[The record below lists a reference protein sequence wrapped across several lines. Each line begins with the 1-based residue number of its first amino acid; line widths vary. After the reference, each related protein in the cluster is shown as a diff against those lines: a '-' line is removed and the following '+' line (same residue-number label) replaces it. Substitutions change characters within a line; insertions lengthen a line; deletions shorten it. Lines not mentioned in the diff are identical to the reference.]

1 MQNKGFVK
9 TFAIALALICLF
21 YLSFTFVTSHYDTK
35 AKEMATVYAQ
45 KNAGGNTELYDK
57 LYQAEHDRY
66 LDSMSTEKVWMTFDW
81 TGIEKMKGI
90 GYSLKECR
98 EKEIGLGLDL
108 KGGMSVIVEVDVAS
122 VLRSLGD
129 VENEAF
135 NTALSQAIAEEKK
148 GSNKDILTLF
158 VEKFQANKGKDQ
170 LAGIFSTKLRDQI
183 KPQDKDESVIAVLNT
198 EVNSAAD
205 NSFNILRTRIDRFGV
220 VAPNI
225 QKLND
230 RSDRILIELPGV
242 KEPERVRKLLQGNA
256 NLEFWK
262 TYNLSEIQN
271 RLSSIS
277 GLSEAV
283 IRSLGDSV
291 SADSIQIQLG
301 FSKPLNAYIQP
312 IGYDGAV
319 VGLVHKNDTTSVGKI
334 LRRFAS
340 DVKASGERDIN
351 FAWGFKPEENTKESF
366 FALYALSPS
375 GMGRNKGPVLD
386 GDVVIN
392 AKADQ
397 AQHGSA
403 WEVSMQMDSRGTQ
416 SWANITG
423 AEKGKSIAIVVD
435 GHVYSAPRVNDKIEG
450 GRSSITGNFTYED
463 ASDLENVLKSGRMK
477 AGVRIIQ
484 EDVVGPSLG
493 QEAIDAGIISFLLA
507 IALLMIYM
515 CCAYGVI
522 PGLVANGALLLNL
535 FFTMGTLAAFQAVL
549 TLPGI
554 TGLVLTLAM
563 AVDANVLIY
572 ERTKEELRAGKN
584 VKTALTDGYKHAF
597 SAIFDANVTSI
608 ITGVILI
615 IFGTGA
621 IQGFATTLIIGIAAS
636 FLTAVFLTRIFYEF
650 MLEKGK
656 FRNLTFTTPI
666 SKNLFVDTK
675 INFLGM
681 TKTITIGIAIFI
693 VVGFASLFFNGLN
706 TGIDFTGGRNYLVR
720 FDKPV
725 NAHDVEEA
733 LIPMFYGANVR
744 VITTGAGSQTQVA
757 SQLRITTNYQIE
769 SATDS
774 AETNV
779 RTILLDGFKKM
790 NMVDQSTTLKDMDDK
805 YIVNSQRVGPSI
817 ADDLKASATI
827 AVLIAIIC
835 MALYILARFHDKA
848 FSIGTFVAVAHDALF
863 VILAY
868 SLLYKLLP
876 FSMEVDQAFIAAVLT
891 VVGYSIND
899 KVVIFDRI
907 REIRKNYPKRDITT
921 TINEALNSTLGRTV
935 NTGLSSVLVVLCIF
949 LLGGDTIKSFTF
961 AILIG
966 IIIGTF
972 SSLFV
977 ATPIAWKMLLKKQL
991 EKTEGEK

>member
-9 TFAIALALICLF
+9 TFAVALALICLF
-21 YLSFTFVTSHYDTK
+21 YLSFTFVTSSYDKK
-35 AKEMATVYAQ
+35 AKEIAATFAK
-45 KNAGGNTELYDK
+45 KNAGGNSELYDK
-57 LYQAEHDRY
+57 LFQAEHDRY

-81 TGIEKMKGI
+81 IGIKDL
-90 GYSLKECR
+90 GYTLKECR
-98 EKEIGLGLDL
+98 EKEVGLGLDL

-129 VENEAF
+129 QDNEAF
-135 NTALSQAIAEEKK
+135 NTALNQAIADEKK

-158 VEKFQANKGKDQ
+158 IEKFQANNGKDK

-183 KPQDKDESVIAVLNT
+183 TPQDKDDKVISVLSV

-205 NSFNILRTRIDRFGV
+205 NSFNILNTRIDRFGV

-230 RSDRILIELPGV
+230 RADRILIELPGV

-262 TYNLSEIQN
+262 TYDASEIQGRIYAIN
-271 RLSSIS
+271 ELSKTA
-277 GLSEAV
+277 LNAM
-283 IRSLGDSV
+283 GDSV
-291 SADSIQIQLG
+291 STDSIQMLLG
-301 FSKPLNAYIQP
+301 FSKPLEAYIKVPGQGP
-312 IGYDGAV
+312 TVGAF
-319 VGLVHKNDTTSVGKI
+319 HKNDTTAVGNI
-334 LRRFAS
+334 VRRFALES
-340 DVKASGERDIN
+340 KSSNDRDIE
-351 FAWGFKPEENTKESF
+351 FAWGFKAEDPRETLF
-366 FALYALSPS
+366 TLYALNPS

-397 AQHGSA
+397 SQHGAA
-403 WEVSMQMDSRGTQ
+403 WEVSMQMDSKGTQ

-423 AEKGKSIAIVVD
+423 AEKGRSIAIVVD

-493 QEAIDAGIISFLLA
+493 QEAIDAGIISFILA
-507 IALLMIYM
+507 IAILMIYM
-515 CCAYGVI
+515 CCAYGLI
-522 PGLVANGALLLNL
+522 PGLVANAALLLNL

-572 ERTKEELRAGKN
+572 ERTREELRAGKN

-608 ITGVILI
+608 ITGIILI

-636 FLTAVFLTRIFYEF
+636 FLTAVFLTRIFYEY

-656 FRNLTFTTPI
+656 FRNLTFSTAIT
-666 SKNLFVDTK
+666 KNLFVDSK
-675 INFLGM
+675 INFLAI
-681 TKTITIGIAIFI
+681 TKPIAIGVVVFI
-693 VVGFASLFFNGLN
+693 IAGVASLFINGLN

-725 NAHDVEEA
+725 NAQEVEET
-733 LIPMFYGANVR
+733 LIPMFDGANVR
-744 VITTGAGSQTQVA
+744 VITTGAGSQSKIA

-779 RTILLDGFKKM
+779 RTILAEGFKKM
-790 NMVDQSTTLKDMDDK
+790 NLIDQNSSLQQLDEN

-817 ADDLKASATI
+817 ADDLKESATI
-827 AVLIAIIC
+827 AVLFAILC
-835 MALYILARFHDKA
+835 MGLYILARFHDKA
-848 FSIGTFVAVAHDALF
+848 FSVGTLVAVAHDALF

-868 SLLYKLLP
+868 SLLYKILP
-876 FSMEVDQAFIAAVLT
+876 FSMEVDQAFIAAILT

-907 REIRKNYPKRDITT
+907 REIRNNYPKRDVTA

-935 NTGLSSVLVVLCIF
+935 NTSLSSMLVVLCIF
-949 LLGGDTIKSFTF
+949 LLGGDTIRSFSF
-961 AILIG
+961 AILLG

-972 SSLFV
+972 SSLFI
-977 ATPIAWKMLLKKQL
+977 ATPIAWKMLLKNKPAETES
-991 EKTEGEK
+991 EK

>member
-21 YLSFTFVTSHYDTK
+21 YLSFTFVTSSYDKK
-35 AKEMATVYAQ
+35 AKEIATSYAQ

-57 LYQAEHDRY
+57 LFQAEHDRY

-81 TGIEKMKGI
+81 IGIKDL
-90 GYSLKECR
+90 GYTLKECR
-98 EKEIGLGLDL
+98 EKEVGLGLDL

-129 VENEAF
+129 QDSEAF
-135 NTALSQAIAEEKK
+135 NTALDQAIAEEKK

-158 VEKFQANKGKDQ
+158 IEKFQANNGKDK
-170 LAGIFSTKLRDQI
+170 LAGVFSTKLREQQI
-183 KPQDKDESVIAVLNT
+183 TPQDNDAKVIEALNI

-262 TYNLSEIQN
+262 TYDFSEIQGRFYTIN
-271 RLSSIS
+271 ELSKTALNSMGDSIS
-277 GLSEAV
+277 S
-283 IRSLGDSV
+283 
-291 SADSIQIQLG
+291 DSIQMLLG
-301 FSKPLNAYIQP
+301 FSKPLEAYIKVPGQGP
-312 IGYDGAV
+312 TVGAF
-319 VGLVHKNDTTSVGKI
+319 HKNDTTAVGNI
-334 LRRFAS
+334 LRRFAVES
-340 DVKASGERDIN
+340 RNSGERDVE
-351 FAWGFKPEENTKESF
+351 FAWGFKAEDDRETLF
-366 FALYALSPS
+366 TLYALSRS

-386 GDVVIN
+386 GDAVVN

-397 AQHGSA
+397 SQHGSA
-403 WEVSMQMDSRGTQ
+403 WEVSMQMNSQGSQ

-463 ASDLENVLKSGRMK
+463 AADLENVLKSGRMK

-493 QEAIDAGIISFLLA
+493 QEAIDAGIISFILA
-507 IALLMIYM
+507 IVVLMIYM
-515 CCAYGVI
+515 CLAYGVI
-522 PGLVANGALLLNL
+522 PGLVANSALLLNL

-584 VKTALTDGYKHAF
+584 VKTAIADGYKHAF
-597 SAIFDANVTSI
+597 SAIFDANFTSI

-650 MLEKGK
+650 MIEKGK
-656 FRNLTFTTPI
+656 FRNLTFTTSI
-666 SKNLFVDTK
+666 TKNLFVDTK
-675 INFLGM
+675 INFLAM
-681 TKTITIGIAIFI
+681 TKTLTIGVIVFI
-693 VVGFASLFFNGLN
+693 VIGVGSLFFNGLN

-725 NAHDVEEA
+725 NAQDVEET
-733 LIPMFYGANVR
+733 LIPMFDGANVR
-744 VITTGAGSQTQVA
+744 VITTGAGSQSKVA

-779 RTILLDGFKKM
+779 RTILAEGFKKM
-790 NMVDQSTTLKDMDDK
+790 NLIDQNTTIEQLDDN

-817 ADDLKASATI
+817 ADDLKKSASI
-827 AVLIAIIC
+827 AVLFAIVF
-835 MALYILARFHDKA
+835 MGLYILVRFRDKA
-848 FSIGTFVAVAHDALF
+848 FSVGTLVAVAHDALF

-868 SLLYKLLP
+868 SLLYKIMP
-876 FSMEVDQAFIAAVLT
+876 FSMEVDQTFIAAILT

-907 REIRKNYPKRDITT
+907 REIRTNYPKRDVTE

-935 NTGLSSVLVVLCIF
+935 NTSLSTMLVVLCIF
-949 LLGGDTIKSFTF
+949 ILGGDTIRSFSF
-961 AILIG
+961 AILLG
-966 IIIGTF
+966 VIIGTF
-972 SSLFV
+972 SSLFI
-977 ATPIAWKMLLKKQL
+977 ATPIAWKMLSKN
-991 EKTEGEK
+991 KTQESEAGK